1 MGDDKKQFLTCVCK
15 KCNSTFVLALYDH
28 FRNMEIPR
36 SRNEMDYCPRCI
48 ANSEKKATISFEE
61 YEVVTRRIQKQLARL
76 YANDLGLPTCQVEN
90 LVGLALVEMSDYM
103 FSKED

>member
-1 MGDDKKQFLTCVCK
+1 MGDDKRQFLTCVCR
-15 KCNSTFVLALYDH
+15 KCNSTFALALYDCI
-28 FRNMEIPR
+28 RNREIPR
-36 SRNEMDYCPRCI
+36 SRNEIDYCPRCI

-61 YEVVTRRIQKQLARL
+61 YEIVTRRIQKQLAKL
-76 YANDLGLPTCQVEN
+76 YATDLGLSACQVEN